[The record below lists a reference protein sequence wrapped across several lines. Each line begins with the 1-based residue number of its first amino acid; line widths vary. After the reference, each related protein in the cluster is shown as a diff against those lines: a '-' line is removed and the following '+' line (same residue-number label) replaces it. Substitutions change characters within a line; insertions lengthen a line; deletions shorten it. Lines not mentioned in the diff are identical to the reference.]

1 MKASMLMTMSMNFL
15 FVRQCS
21 LTIRILNLNI
31 DAQKICWNSIHPGNV
46 ANILFDTVKHIAH
59 ERLYRRLV
67 STAGK
72 KKYPIFSVWQ
82 HAFIY
87 GKLINLFSHQQKESH
102 AKYS

>member
-72 KKYPIFSVWQ
+72 KNTQFAQ
-82 HAFIY
+82 FGNMH